1 MQPTRLLCPWNFP
14 GNAGVGAI
22 SDSRGSPNPGVEP
35 GSLASPTLA
44 GESFTTV
51 PPGKP
56 ISEKQFQ
63 ILREDLNLPSL
74 GQVLPLIYSKVVGR
88 AWSFSSIQV
97 AGTRPQSR
105 GWRDGGEGAAVSW
118 LHHDASLSLSFPT
131 ITLSTRHR
139 QNKTLPAAWV
149 PITALLLP
157 RRVTWSRSPSLSF
170 LI

>member
-1 MQPTRLLCPWNFP
+1 MECSRQEYWSGLPYPTPRNL
-14 GNAGVGAI
+14 
-22 SDSRGSPNPGVEP
+22 PNPGIQP
-35 GSLASPTLA
+35 GSLASPALA
-44 GESFTTV
+44 GESFTTA

-97 AGTRPQSR
+97 AGTQPQSR

-131 ITLSTRHR
+131 ITLPRATIRTRHC
-139 QNKTLPAAWV
+139 QLPGC
-149 PITALLLP
+149 
-157 RRVTWSRSPSLSF
+157 PSQLCCF
-170 LI
+170 LAV